1 MDHLDYLK
9 VLILYILKNIE
20 IIDIKKIIL
29 EKVINY
35 EIETINYL
43 EQLYEEIYPEGYYS
57 D

>member
-1 MDHLDYLK
+1 M
-9 VLILYILKNIE
+9 YILKKIE

-29 EKVINY
+29 EKVIDY
-35 EIETINYL
+35 ETETINYL

>member
-1 MDHLDYLK
+1 M
-9 VLILYILKNIE
+9 YILKNIE

-29 EKVINY
+29 EKVIDY
-35 EIETINYL
+35 EIETINCL